1 MNAWRGEIR
10 AVYSTESAGAGM
22 SELASGQ
29 LVAGVGLAGDRYALG
44 QGLYSHRWH
53 PDRQLTLIAQE
64 VIDALTLAL
73 GEPVEGIELR
83 RNVVTHGVPL
93 NSLVE
98 TRFAAGETILYGGRL
113 NVPCR
118 YLERL
123 TGKKVYKPLLGRSG
137 LNCRILR
144 GGTIRAGDVV
154 RPLSPAE
161 AAEFPIEEVPAD
173 EAG

>member
-1 MNAWRGEIR
+1 MNAWSGEVR
-10 AVYSTESAGAGM
+10 AVYATEAAGAEM
-22 SELASGQ
+22 RELASGH

-44 QGLYSHRWH
+44 TGLYSPKWH
-53 PDRQLTLIAQE
+53 PDRQLTVIAKE
-64 VIDALTLAL
+64 VIDDVAVAL
-73 GEPVEGIELR
+73 GKPVDGVELR

-93 NSLVE
+93 NSLVGI
-98 TRFAAGETILYGGRL
+98 RFAVGETILYGGRL

-123 TGKKVYKPLLGRSG
+123 TGKKVYSPLLGRSG

-154 RPLSPAE
+154 RPLSTAE
-161 AAEFPIEEVPAD
+161 AAEVPFEEI
-173 EAG
+173 G